1 MGGSKAKELATEGR
15 WLGCSSDRASGEIK
29 EDLRCSIWPV
39 ADTGVNVC
47 GEWGNLTG
55 VGRLDLRSGL
65 PRSLGSFSAED
76 KSTLSLFRREEA
88 LALDDIIAAGSH
100 SILAHFTLIYVASS
114 TETSMVVLEEEVS
127 VDKLLTHHD

>member
-1 MGGSKAKELATEGR
+1 MGGSKANELATEGR
-15 WLGCSSDRASGEIK
+15 WLSCSSDRASGGIK

-65 PRSLGSFSAED
+65 PRSLGSLSAGD

-88 LALDDIIAAGSH
+88 LALDDIIGTGSH
-100 SILAHFTLIYVASS
+100 SVLAHFPLIYAASN
-114 TETSMVVLEEEVS
+114 TETSMTVLSMEVS
-127 VDKLLTHHD
+127 VDRNVDSS